1 VGGDRYVA
9 PWGCFFGGGGV
20 ISVLL
25 VDDQPLLRRGFRMIL
40 EAEDGLTVAGE
51 AGDGA
56 EAVALAAQLRPDVV
70 LMDIRMPGTDGIAAT
85 RRITAAEPSVRVLVL
100 TTFDLDEYAFGAL
113 QAGASGFLLKD
124 VRPHELVAAVR
135 TVASG
140 DAVVSPRVTRRL
152 LEEYATSLPVNAAA
166 ADDAGP
172 GPDRFPQLAT
182 LTEREREV
190 LEVVAQGLSNTEI
203 ATSLFVSETTVKSHV
218 GRILAKLGLRDRV
231 QIVVL
236 AYESGLVKPGRSKAL
251 YLTDRFAA
259 WLVLRLARPA
269 LLVTPLALGGR
280 HRHCARR
287 RALVPQARHPGRD
300 APGGEI
306 FPGQVAPTALVGTAL
321 ESPARAQPAEGADEG
336 LHHPAD
342 GTPGAG
348 PALGR

>member
-1 VGGDRYVA
+1 
-9 PWGCFFGGGGV
+9 V

-25 VDDQPLLRRGFRMIL
+25 ADDQPLLRRGFRMIL
-40 EAEDGLTVAGE
+40 EAEQGLTVAGE

-56 EAVALAAQLRPDVV
+56 EAVELARRVRPDVV
-70 LMDIRMPGTDGIAAT
+70 LMDIRMPGTDGIEAT
-85 RRITAAEPSVRVLVL
+85 RRITAAEPGVRVLVL

-152 LEEYATSLPVNAAA
+152 LEEYAQQLPVADA
-166 ADDAGP
+166 ADDQA
-172 GPDRFPQLAT
+172 DRYPQLSS

-190 LEVVAQGLSNTEI
+190 LAVVAQGLSNTEI

-236 AYESGLVKPGRSKAL
+236 AYESGLVRPGKSK
-251 YLTDRFAA
+251 
-259 WLVLRLARPA
+259 
-269 LLVTPLALGGR
+269 
-280 HRHCARR
+280 
-287 RALVPQARHPGRD
+287 
-300 APGGEI
+300 
-306 FPGQVAPTALVGTAL
+306 
-321 ESPARAQPAEGADEG
+321 
-336 LHHPAD
+336 
-342 GTPGAG
+342 
-348 PALGR
+348 

>member
-1 VGGDRYVA
+1 
-9 PWGCFFGGGGV
+9 V

-25 VDDQPLLRRGFRMIL
+25 ADDQPLLRRGFRMIL
-40 EAEDGLTVAGE
+40 EAEDGVTVAGE

-56 EAVALAAQLRPDVV
+56 EAVELARRLKPDVV
-70 LMDIRMPGTDGIAAT
+70 LMDIRMPGTDGIEAT
-85 RRITAAEPSVRVLVL
+85 RRITAAEPGVRVLVL

-152 LEEYATSLPVNAAA
+152 LEEYAQQLPVAEAAGDQA
-166 ADDAGP
+166 S
-172 GPDRFPQLAT
+172 RYPQLSS

-190 LEVVAQGLSNTEI
+190 LAVVAQGLSNTEI

-236 AYESGLVKPGRSKAL
+236 AYESGLVRPGKSK
-251 YLTDRFAA
+251 
-259 WLVLRLARPA
+259 
-269 LLVTPLALGGR
+269 
-280 HRHCARR
+280 
-287 RALVPQARHPGRD
+287 
-300 APGGEI
+300 
-306 FPGQVAPTALVGTAL
+306 
-321 ESPARAQPAEGADEG
+321 S
-336 LHHPAD
+336 
-342 GTPGAG
+342 
-348 PALGR
+348 